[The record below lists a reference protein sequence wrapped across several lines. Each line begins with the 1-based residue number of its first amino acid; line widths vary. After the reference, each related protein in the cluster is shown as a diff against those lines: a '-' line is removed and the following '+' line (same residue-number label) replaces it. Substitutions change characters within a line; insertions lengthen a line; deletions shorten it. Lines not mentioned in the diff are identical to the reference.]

1 LSRNVRQVCDGRG
14 PRFGISRDTVRSD
27 VNAKL
32 QELARHGFR
41 GAPPSGFAA
50 AIPPVSRTKNLAPFA
65 SQTARI
71 LRSNAHVSA
80 AAYLRRGLSGV
91 R

>member
-1 LSRNVRQVCDGRG
+1 MDS
-14 PRFGISRDTVRSD
+14 
-27 VNAKL
+27 
-32 QELARHGFR
+32 R
-41 GAPPSGFAA
+41 GAPSGFAA